1 MSPFILWP
9 AVPPYDNRCVMN
21 TIGMA
26 TGKGKP
32 YHLKKKLF
40 QCHSKKMKTNGLSYS
55 IANFSSKKLKSN
67 CLNYGGA
74 NNGCKKLRTELCY
87 SQL

>member
-1 MSPFILWP
+1 MT
-9 AVPPYDNRCVMN
+9 

-32 YHLKKKLF
+32 YHLKKKPF
-40 QCHSKKMKTNGLSYS
+40 QCHSKKMKTKG
-55 IANFSSKKLKSN
+55 
-67 CLNYGGA
+67 LNYGGA